1 MHLFEDKCYSSNINN
16 TCIKSSSLW
25 CVTNPACNAAP
36 FGPLTRALPS
46 PGFLPTFGPA
56 WVNVYGAR
64 REWELLEG
72 DKSESMNVGVEE
84 GCAYRGRVLM
94 ALHTHVG
101 SYPPAPSTAID
112 NDAFNAVRVSAG
124 PWTKRE
130 GPEDLDWKDN
140 RI

>member
-1 MHLFEDKCYSSNINN
+1 MHLDALY
-16 TCIKSSSLW
+16 
-25 CVTNPACNAAP
+25 PRP
-36 FGPLTRALPS
+36 PLA
-46 PGFLPTFGPA
+46 GFLPTFGPA

-72 DKSESMNVGVEE
+72 DKSASMNAGVEE
-84 GCAYRGRVLM
+84 GCAYRGRVLL

-124 PWTKRE
+124 RLSQERRSRVILIGRTTLSEK
-130 GPEDLDWKDN
+130 
-140 RI
+140 